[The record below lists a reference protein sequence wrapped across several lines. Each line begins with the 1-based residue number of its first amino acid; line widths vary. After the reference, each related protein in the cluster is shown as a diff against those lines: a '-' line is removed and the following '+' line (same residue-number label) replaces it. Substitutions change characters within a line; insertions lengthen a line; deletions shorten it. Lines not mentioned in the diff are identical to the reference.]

1 MEVWQFLLAL
11 GIPSA
16 VFGAF
21 ASYLLY
27 RAQKREKE
35 QDDKKRKEEE
45 NRHKFELLQ
54 IRGTLAAMSLC
65 EACAIALKNGHTNGE
80 TERALSYEQ
89 DVKHEI
95 RDFLAEQGV
104 NHIS

>member
-1 MEVWQFLLAL
+1 MAVWQFILSL

-27 RAQKREKE
+27 RAQKHEKQ
-35 QDDKKRKEEE
+35 QDNKKKKEEE
-45 NRHKFELLQ
+45 NRQKFELLQ

-65 EACAIALKNGHTNGE
+65 EACAVALKNGHTNGE

-89 DVKHEI
+89 EIKHEI

>member
-1 MEVWQFLLAL
+1 MVWQVILAL

-16 VFGAF
+16 IIGGVATYIVHRFE
-21 ASYLLY
+21 
-27 RAQKREKE
+27 KREKARE
-35 QDDKKRKEEE
+35 EKKKQDDE
-45 NRHKFELLQ
+45 NRHKLELLQ

-65 EACAIALKNGHTNGE
+65 EACAVALKNGRTNGE
-80 TERALSYEQ
+80 TESALAYEQ
-89 DVKHEI
+89 QIKHEI

>member
-16 VFGAF
+16 IF
-21 ASYLLY
+21 AGFVSYIVW
-27 RAQKREKE
+27 RIQKREKE
-35 QDDKKRKEEE
+35 REDEKKKEKE

-54 IRGTLAAMSLC
+54 IRGTLSAMSLC
-65 EACAIALKNGHTNGE
+65 EACAVALKNGYTNGE
-80 TERALSYEQ
+80 TESALAYEQ
-89 DVKHEI
+89 RVKHEI